1 MNDDRFD
8 FSGLDPARD
17 AERWEQRIRQV
28 VAHAARARRW
38 TVSAQLTRWARPAL
52 GLAAA
57 AALFSGLGLIVI
69 MGSLDQGSLDPGSR
83 AQEAPSAILSRWAAT
98 DEAPSTRRL
107 LTVLGEQ

>member
-1 MNDDRFD
+1 MNDDRID
-8 FSGLDPARD
+8 FSALDPARD

-38 TVSAQLTRWARPAL
+38 TVSAQLSRWARPAF

-57 AALFSGLGLIVI
+57 AALFSGLGLVVI
-69 MGSLDQGSLDPGSR
+69 ADRLDQSS
-83 AQEAPSAILSRWAAT
+83 AQEVPSAVLSRWAAT

-107 LTVLGEQ
+107 LTILGEP